1 MKFSLTFFLSSL
13 LLFMVS
19 CSSTPN
25 QNKNKNNLNINLAI
39 QTSNKN
45 KELIIESL
53 FENNIKFA
61 VNFDERGSYVLHDN
75 LADSKMKYFCNSHLQ
90 DERNLI
96 ESSVFKSNQTKNVL
110 VVYSAQYANYVK
122 NLKEEHPDEL
132 FISIDA
138 SNYEDKIKEILNV
151 IASLNKFSIVNKID
165 RSIKI
170 EHEPRV
176 RKDISKI
183 YFITNYELGKTLVP
197 TFRSYSI
204 NMDLYSTSEI
214 FYDASDLKKLADFE
228 DSFIPVSNKYIN
240 KIGAND
246 ASNIKIKIEK
256 ILIEDFLTIENV
268 FQNNLFEENYE
279 LNTGNSKIK
288 RNNCVKRDLYLW
300 KVSTNNIINQT

>member
-19 CSSTPN
+19 CTSIPN
-25 QNKNKNNLNINLAI
+25 QNKNNLNINLAI
-39 QTSNKN
+39 KTSNKN

-53 FENNIKFA
+53 FESNIEFT
-61 VNFDERGSYVLHDN
+61 VNFDEPGSYELPDN
-75 LADSKMKYFCNSHLQ
+75 LINSKMKYFCNSLLQ

-110 VVYSAQYANYVK
+110 VVYSPQYANYVE
-122 NLKEEHPDEL
+122 NLKEEYPNEL
-132 FISIDA
+132 FLSVNS

-151 IASLNKFSIVNKID
+151 ISSLNKFSIVNKVD

-183 YFITNYELGKTLVP
+183 FFITNYELGKTLVP
-197 TFRSYSI
+197 AFRSYTLNI
-204 NMDLYSTSEI
+204 DLYSTSEI

-240 KIGAND
+240 KIGSDD
-246 ASNIKIKIEK
+246 ASNIKIIIEK
-256 ILIEDFLTIENV
+256 ILIQDFLTIENV
-268 FQNNLFEENYE
+268 FQNNLFTKNYE
-279 LNTGNSKIK
+279 LNTGNTKIK
-288 RNNCVKRDLYLW
+288 RNNCIKRDLDLW
-300 KVSTNNIINQT
+300 KVSTNNIVSQT

>member
-1 MKFSLTFFLSSL
+1 
-13 LLFMVS
+13 MVS
-19 CSSTPN
+19 CTSIPN
-25 QNKNKNNLNINLAI
+25 QNKSNLNINLAI
-39 QTSNKN
+39 KTSNKN

-53 FENNIKFA
+53 FESNIEFI
-61 VNFDERGSYVLHDN
+61 VSFDELGSYELPDN
-75 LADSKMKYFCNSHLQ
+75 LINSEMKYFCNSFLQ

-96 ESSVFKSNQTKNVL
+96 ETSVFKSNQTKNVL
-110 VVYSAQYANYVK
+110 VVYSPQYANYVK
-122 NLKEEHPDEL
+122 NLKEEYPNEL
-132 FISIDA
+132 FLSIDS

-151 IASLNKFSIVNKID
+151 ISSLNKFSIVNKVD

-197 TFRSYSI
+197 AFRSYSLNI
-204 NMDLYSTSEI
+204 DIYSTSEI

-240 KIGAND
+240 KIRADD

-268 FQNNLFEENYE
+268 YQNNLFAKNYE
-279 LNTGNSKIK
+279 LNTGNAKIRKNNCIK
-288 RNNCVKRDLYLW
+288 RNLNLW
-300 KVSTNNIINQT
+300 KVSSNNIISQT

>member
-19 CSSTPN
+19 CTSIPN
-25 QNKNKNNLNINLAI
+25 QNKNNLNINLAI
-39 QTSNKN
+39 KTSNKN

-53 FENNIKFA
+53 FESNIEFT
-61 VNFDERGSYVLHDN
+61 VSFDELGSYELPDN
-75 LADSKMKYFCNSHLQ
+75 LINSKMKYFCNSLLQ

-96 ESSVFKSNQTKNVL
+96 ELSVFKSNQTKNVL
-110 VVYSAQYANYVK
+110 VVYSPQYANYVT
-122 NLKEEHPDEL
+122 NLKEEYPNEL
-132 FISIDA
+132 FLSVDS
-138 SNYEDKIKEILNV
+138 SNYEDKIKEILDV
-151 IASLNKFSIVNKID
+151 ISSLNKFSIVNKVD

-197 TFRSYSI
+197 AFRSYTLNI
-204 NMDLYSTSEI
+204 DLYSTSEI

-240 KIGAND
+240 RIGAND
-246 ASNIKIKIEK
+246 ASNIKTKIEK

-268 FQNNLFEENYE
+268 FQNNLFAKNYE
-279 LNTGNSKIK
+279 LNTGNTKIK
-288 RNNCVKRDLYLW
+288 RNNCIKRNLDLW
-300 KVSTNNIINQT
+300 KVSTNNIISQT

>member
-1 MKFSLTFFLSSL
+1 M
-13 LLFMVS
+13 
-19 CSSTPN
+19 
-25 QNKNKNNLNINLAI
+25 
-39 QTSNKN
+39 
-45 KELIIESL
+45 
-53 FENNIKFA
+53 
-61 VNFDERGSYVLHDN
+61 
-75 LADSKMKYFCNSHLQ
+75 
-90 DERNLI
+90 
-96 ESSVFKSNQTKNVL
+96 
-110 VVYSAQYANYVK
+110 
-122 NLKEEHPDEL
+122 
-132 FISIDA
+132 
-138 SNYEDKIKEILNV
+138 
-151 IASLNKFSIVNKID
+151 
-165 RSIKI
+165 
-170 EHEPRV
+170 

>member
-19 CSSTPN
+19 CASIPD
-25 QNKNKNNLNINLAI
+25 QNKNNLNINLAI
-39 QTSNKN
+39 KTSNKN

-53 FENNIKFA
+53 FESDIEFT
-61 VNFDERGSYVLHDN
+61 VSFDELGSYELPDDLIN
-75 LADSKMKYFCNSHLQ
+75 SKMKYFCNSLLQ

-110 VVYSAQYANYVK
+110 VVYSPQYANYVK
-122 NLKEEHPDEL
+122 NLKEEYPNEL
-132 FISIDA
+132 FLSIDS
-138 SNYEDKIKEILNV
+138 SNYEDKIKEILHV
-151 IASLNKFSIVNKID
+151 TSSLNKFSIVNKVD

-197 TFRSYSI
+197 AFRSYSLNI
-204 NMDLYSTSEI
+204 DLYSTSEI

-240 KIGAND
+240 KIRADD

-268 FQNNLFEENYE
+268 FQNNLFAKNYE
-279 LNTGNSKIK
+279 LNTGNTKIRK
-288 RNNCVKRDLYLW
+288 NNCIKRDLNLW
-300 KVSTNNIINQT
+300 KVSTNNIISQT

>member
-1 MKFSLTFFLSSL
+1 MKFSLTFFLGSL

-19 CSSTPN
+19 CTSIPN
-25 QNKNKNNLNINLAI
+25 QNKSNLNINLAI

-53 FENNIKFA
+53 FESNIEFTIS
-61 VNFDERGSYVLHDN
+61 FDELGSYELPDN
-75 LADSKMKYFCNSHLQ
+75 LIDSKMKYFCNSLLQ

-96 ESSVFKSNQTKNVL
+96 ESSVFKSNQTKNIL
-110 VVYSAQYANYVK
+110 VVYSHQYANYVK
-122 NLKEEHPDEL
+122 NLKEEYPNEL
-132 FISIDA
+132 FLSIDS
-138 SNYEDKIKEILNV
+138 SNSEDKIKEILNV
-151 IASLNKFSIVNKID
+151 ISSLNKFSIVNKVD

-197 TFRSYSI
+197 AIRSYTLNI
-204 NMDLYSTSEI
+204 DLYSTSEI

-228 DSFIPVSNKYIN
+228 DSYIPVSNKYIN

-246 ASNIKIKIEK
+246 ASNIKINIEK

-268 FQNNLFEENYE
+268 FQNNLFYENYE
-279 LNTGNSKIK
+279 LNTGNARIK
-288 RNNCVKRDLYLW
+288 RNNCLKRDLYLW
-300 KVSTNNIINQT
+300 KVSTNNIISQT

>member
-19 CSSTPN
+19 CTSIPN
-25 QNKNKNNLNINLAI
+25 QNKNNLNINLAI
-39 QTSNKN
+39 KTSNKN

-53 FENNIKFA
+53 FESNIEFT
-61 VNFDERGSYVLHDN
+61 VNFDQPGSYELPDN
-75 LADSKMKYFCNSHLQ
+75 LINSKMKYFCNSLLQ

-110 VVYSAQYANYVK
+110 VVYSSQYANYVE
-122 NLKEEHPDEL
+122 NLKEEYPNEL
-132 FISIDA
+132 FLSVNS

-151 IASLNKFSIVNKID
+151 ISSLNKFSIVNKVD

-197 TFRSYSI
+197 AIRSYTLNI
-204 NMDLYSTSEI
+204 DLYSTSEI

-228 DSFIPVSNKYIN
+228 DSYIPVSNKYIN

-246 ASNIKIKIEK
+246 ASNIKINIEK

-268 FQNNLFEENYE
+268 FQNNLFYENYE
-279 LNTGNSKIK
+279 LNTGNARIK
-288 RNNCVKRDLYLW
+288 RNNCLKRDLYLW
-300 KVSTNNIINQT
+300 KVSSNNIISQT

>member
-19 CSSTPN
+19 CTSIPN
-25 QNKNKNNLNINLAI
+25 QNKNNLNINLAI
-39 QTSNKN
+39 KTSNKN

-53 FENNIKFA
+53 FESNIEFT
-61 VNFDERGSYVLHDN
+61 VNFDQPGSYELPDN
-75 LADSKMKYFCNSHLQ
+75 LINSKMKYFCNSLLQ

-110 VVYSAQYANYVK
+110 VVYSSQYANYVE
-122 NLKEEHPDEL
+122 NLKEEYPNEL
-132 FISIDA
+132 FLSVNS

-151 IASLNKFSIVNKID
+151 ISSLNKFSIVNKVD

-197 TFRSYSI
+197 TFRSYSLNI
-204 NMDLYSTSEI
+204 DLYSTSEI

-240 KIGAND
+240 KIGSDD
-246 ASNIKIKIEK
+246 ASNIKIIIEK
-256 ILIEDFLTIENV
+256 ILIQDFLTIENV
-268 FQNNLFEENYE
+268 FQNNLFTKNYE
-279 LNTGNSKIK
+279 LNTGNTKIK
-288 RNNCVKRDLYLW
+288 RNNCIKRDLDLW
-300 KVSTNNIINQT
+300 KVSTNNIVSQT

>member
-19 CSSTPN
+19 CASIPN
-25 QNKNKNNLNINLAI
+25 QNKNNLNINLAI
-39 QTSNKN
+39 KTSNKN

-53 FENNIKFA
+53 FKSNIEFTIS
-61 VNFDERGSYVLHDN
+61 FDELGSYELPDN
-75 LADSKMKYFCNSHLQ
+75 LINSKMKYFCNSLLQ

-96 ESSVFKSNQTKNVL
+96 ESSVFKSNQTKNIL
-110 VVYSAQYANYVK
+110 VVYSPQYANYVK
-122 NLKEEHPDEL
+122 NLKEKYPNEL
-132 FISIDA
+132 FLSIDS

-151 IASLNKFSIVNKID
+151 ISSLNKFSIVNKVD
-165 RSIKI
+165 RSIEI

-197 TFRSYSI
+197 AFRSYTLNI
-204 NMDLYSTSEI
+204 DLYSTSEI

-240 KIGAND
+240 KIRADD

-268 FQNNLFEENYE
+268 YQNNLFAKNYE
-279 LNTGNSKIK
+279 LNTGNAKIRKNNCIK
-288 RNNCVKRDLYLW
+288 RNLNLW
-300 KVSTNNIINQT
+300 KVSSNNIISQT